1 LSKFE
6 LAAFNDISNLVNL
19 DLSTI
24 VTSSI
29 DMRFQKFLLDYYS
42 SLPSEHAL
50 NFKQLS
56 ELKDDYKLHRI

>member
-6 LAAFNDISNLVNL
+6 LAAFNDISNLVNI
-19 DLSTI
+19 DLSAI

-29 DMRFQKFLLDYYS
+29 DMRFQKFLLYYYS
-42 SLPSEHAL
+42 SLPSDRAP